1 MFYSI
6 WLAVEELELKR
17 LVDEI
22 CYKEKTFSFLP
33 HITLVGGIKT
43 DTEKDKE
50 IISVLQSIKKE
61 INENESLILTVK
73 EIQFSS
79 IFTKTLYLTFANSQP
94 LTLLRKKVEIILN
107 KNNFNQFNPDFSPH
121 LSLLYKNL
129 SLEKLKKLKEEL
141 VSKIPKIIK
150 VTNLIAIKEEKPIKK
165 PEDVKNWIY
174 LKI

>member
-1 MFYSI
+1 MLYSI
-6 WLAVEELELKR
+6 WLTVDELELKR

-22 CYKEKTFSFLP
+22 CCKEKTFSFLP

-50 IISVLQSIKKE
+50 IISVLQSLKKE
-61 INENESLILTVK
+61 INENEPLILTVR

-79 IFTKTLYLTFANSQP
+79 IFTKTLYLAFADSQP
-94 LTLLRKKVEIILN
+94 LNLLRKKAEIELSE
-107 KNNFNQFNPDFSPH
+107 NNFNQFNHDFSPH

-129 SLEKLKKLKEEL
+129 SLERLDKLREEL
-141 VSKIPKIIK
+141 ESKIPKTVK
-150 VTNLIAIKEEKPIKK
+150 LTDLVAIKEEKPIKK

>member
-22 CYKEKTFSFLP
+22 CQKEETFSFLP

-43 DTEKDKE
+43 DIDKDQK
-50 IISVLQSIKKE
+50 IISVLQSLKKE
-61 INENESLILTVK
+61 INANEPLILTVK

-79 IFTKTLYLTFANSQP
+79 IFTKTLYLTFTNSQS
-94 LTLLRKKVEIILN
+94 LILLRKKAEIALN

-129 SLEKLKKLKEEL
+129 SLERLEKLKKEL
-141 VSKIPKIIK
+141 VSKTPRTIK